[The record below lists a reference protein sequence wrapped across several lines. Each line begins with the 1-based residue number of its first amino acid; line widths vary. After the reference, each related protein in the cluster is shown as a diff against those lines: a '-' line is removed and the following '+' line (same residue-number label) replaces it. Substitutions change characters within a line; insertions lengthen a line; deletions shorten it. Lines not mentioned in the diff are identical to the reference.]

1 MNSILNKSLIII
13 ISLLIILVLSI
24 YIFIQTNS
32 FKNILASTINT
43 AVNSAIDQEFNISG
57 IEGNIISN
65 ITFKNIELIVDGKP
79 LLKINELSTEY
90 SLPLLFSVLFRGDIP
105 LNNTRLIGTEIN
117 LHRGTDGIWN
127 FDKIKEKDNKDDDDK
142 DKKGLVNLYLN
153 NSFIDDLILTVDD
166 DTRDDYLEFNVFDSS
181 FSIDLIGLYKKFNL
195 ISDDINADFN
205 KLDMKARN
213 LKMEA
218 LITKDNIV
226 FKNLD
231 TILNGFNIE
240 GQGAVHNFGSPEFRV
255 SVYVD
260 EYRPDNLGTLNFYIK
275 TDGKMYETDNIVA
288 EADLSFINSN
298 IKGERIWTS
307 LDKIKMNGTKVTLN
321 GDVNTDFGRAT
332 LEGFV
337 DLKKVLSKQGV
348 NQFNFQTTVNDLLI
362 KHIFEIIEN
371 EPEFMIIDNSLQ
383 SDSTFNINGSWT
395 SGSDFSTDIDIS
407 NLKITSKNGSSL
419 ESNGLISIFRD
430 HMVFDLENKT
440 ENFIVSS
447 IVPSV
452 SETVLLNS
460 LSKTKGMV
468 PYENAG
474 DNIDVTI
481 TGEFN
486 GSKIYGFN
494 VLGGDINT
502 TYQKKILNIESLDI
516 ASDFFNLK
524 ADGKGNDQNGL
535 NLNFVFDSKDL
546 RFVTGLYE
554 PLSISGRGEA
564 HGTLTGNI
572 DSPVLNA
579 DASFKNFRYQDDLF
593 FSEGKADVLINFSSD
608 KVIDINSNFS
618 DFEYKNINLINL
630 KLKTNTEGS
639 NLVVNFDGDF
649 TSSNNIISE
658 FTILNYTGN
667 TKTIESDSLV
677 LHFDDQKISNTTPI
691 KIIMS
696 PNKVDFESFILSNDD
711 TNFNLAGLINYNNGS
726 SKFQASITNL
736 DSSLVSDMMSN
747 ETEFKGE
754 TDINLDVEGSLRS
767 PNLNLQ
773 LSSQNLQVNQ
783 FNTNDLS
790 ININSTNG
798 KTNIDFREKDGDRPY
813 SLVSGDIYSGINF
826 YDFGKLMNSRLNL
839 MVNLNSFDISP
850 LIFLNSNIKQLY
862 GDVSSDL
869 TLTGSIL
876 DPYLD
881 GSINIKNL
889 GIIALPLL
897 NILEIEDTNINI
909 SKNYT
914 KFDNIIV
921 KSKSG
926 MAEVSGSADLN
937 NFVYNFDAK
946 LNNIFV
952 KHPNFSTKL
961 TGDIKLVGIEDNLDI
976 DGKIKMNNLKV
987 EVRNTYE
994 QKKYSDIKYVDDLN
1008 NEQFTSK
1015 GNGNEQDY
1023 YTENVALNIE
1033 TEIPSNTWLSGMGA
1047 KVSIKGDLTIIKDYR
1062 KDQVISGTINTER
1075 GQYTAFGRT
1084 FNIEKGFINF
1094 PSITEFNPQ
1103 IDLTATYEIHDT
1115 DIFINLIGTAE
1126 EPNLNLSSS
1135 PPMDKSDIISLMIF
1149 GTSSANLGSSQRN
1162 VSQELASNLAMGE
1175 LADIIAP
1182 RFGLDVLSVQGSEE
1196 GGYADPQV
1204 RVGSYIDDNLYV
1216 GYERTPSEL
1225 AGAST
1230 EPEDKVKVE
1239 YKINRS
1245 FSVESVIGG
1254 ENSGAD
1260 VFYNFDF

>member
-24 YIFIQTNS
+24 YIFIQTGY
-32 FKNILASTINT
+32 FKKILVSTINT
-43 AVNSAIDQEFNISG
+43 AVNSSIDQEFKLSA

-65 ITFKNIELIVDGKP
+65 ITFKDIELIVDDKP
-79 LLKINELSTEY
+79 FLKIDKLSTEY
-90 SLPLLFSVLFRGDIP
+90 SLPLLMSVLLRGDIP
-105 LNNTRLIGTEIN
+105 LNNTELIGTEIN
-117 LHRGTDGIWN
+117 LYRNPAGVWN
-127 FDKIKEKDNKDDDDK
+127 FDRIKEKDKKDEKDDDN
-142 DKKGLVNLYLN
+142 KGLLNLYLN
-153 NSFIDDLILTVDD
+153 NSCIDDLILTVQD
-166 DTRDDYLEFNVFDSS
+166 DTRDDYLEFNVYESS

-213 LKMEA
+213 LRMEA

-231 TILNGFNIE
+231 TVLNGFNIE
-240 GQGAVHNFGSPEFRV
+240 GQGAVNNFGSPEFRV
-255 SVYVD
+255 SLYVD
-260 EYRPDNLGTLNFYIK
+260 EYKPNNLGTLNFYIK
-275 TDGKMYETDNIVA
+275 TNGKMYETDNIVA

-298 IKGERIWTS
+298 IKGERVWTS
-307 LDKIKMNGTKVTLN
+307 LDKINMNGTRVKLS
-321 GDVNTDFGRAT
+321 GDVNTDFGRAN
-332 LEGFV
+332 LDGFI
-337 DLKKVLSKQGV
+337 DLTKVLSKQGI
-348 NQFNFQTTVNDLLI
+348 NQFNFQATVNDLLI

-371 EPEFMIIDNSLQ
+371 EPDYMIIDDSLK

-407 NLKITSKNGSSL
+407 DIKIVSRNGSSL
-419 ESNGLISIFRD
+419 ESSGLVSIFRD
-430 HMVFDLENKT
+430 HVKFDLSNKT

-447 IVPSV
+447 IVPNV

-460 LSKTKGMV
+460 VLTTEGMV

-474 DNIDVTI
+474 DNLDVTI
-481 TGEFN
+481 KGEFN

-494 VLGGDINT
+494 VLGGDINSS
-502 TYQKKILNIESLDI
+502 YQKKILNIESLDI
-516 ASDFFNLK
+516 DSDFFNLK
-524 ADGKGNDQNGL
+524 ANGKGNNESGL
-535 NLNFVFDSKDL
+535 NLNFVLDSKDL
-546 RFVTGLYE
+546 RFVSGLYE

-564 HGTLTGNI
+564 RGTLTGNI
-572 DSPVLNA
+572 DSPVLNT
-579 DASFKNFRYQDDLF
+579 DASFKNFRYKDEIF
-593 FSEGKADVLINFSSD
+593 FSEGKANLLIDFGKEKIIN
-608 KVIDINSNFS
+608 IDSKFS
-618 DFEYKNINLINL
+618 DFEFKNIDLVNL
-630 KLKTNTEGS
+630 KLKTKTEGE
-639 NLVVNFDGDF
+639 NLIVNLDGDF
-649 TSSNNIISE
+649 TPSNNIISE
-658 FTILNYTGN
+658 FTILNYTESK
-667 TKTIESDSLV
+667 KTIESDSLV
-677 LHFDDQKISNTTPI
+677 LHFDDQKVSNINPI
-691 KIIMS
+691 RIVLS
-696 PNKVDFESFILSNDD
+696 PDKVDFQEFYLSNEDS
-711 TNFNLAGLINYNNGS
+711 NFDLSGLINYNNGS
-726 SKFQASITNL
+726 SDFQASLTNL

-754 TDINLDVEGSLRS
+754 TDLNLDVKGSLRNPKLNFS
-767 PNLNLQ
+767 LSSENLQ
-773 LSSQNLQVNQ
+773 INQ
-783 FNTNDLS
+783 FNTDDLL
-790 ININSTNG
+790 INITSNSG
-798 KTNIDFREKDGDRPY
+798 KTLIDFKERDGDRPY
-813 SLVSGDIYSGINF
+813 STISGEIYSGINF
-826 YDFGKLMNSRLNL
+826 YDFGRLLNSKLNL
-839 MVNLNSFDISP
+839 DVSLNSFDISP

-862 GDVSSDL
+862 GDVTSDL
-869 TLTGSIL
+869 KLSGSLL

-881 GSINIKNL
+881 GSVNIQNL

-897 NILEIEDTNINI
+897 NILEIENTDIVI

-914 KFDNIIV
+914 KFENIVV
-921 KSKSG
+921 KAKSG
-926 MAEVSGSADLN
+926 TADVSGSADFH
-937 NFVYNFDAK
+937 NFVYNIDAK

-961 TGDIKLVGIEDNLDI
+961 TGDIKLLGIEDNLDI
-976 DGKIKMNNLKV
+976 DGKITMNNLKV
-987 EVRNTYE
+987 EVKNTYE

-1008 NEQFTSK
+1008 DEQSST
-1015 GNGNEQDY
+1015 NGNDNKRDF
-1023 YTENVALNIE
+1023 YTENVALNVE
-1033 TEIPSNTWLSGMGA
+1033 TEIPSNTWLTGMGA
-1047 KVSIKGDLTIIKDYR
+1047 RVSIKGDLTIIKDYR
-1062 KDQVISGTINTER
+1062 QDQVISGTINTER
-1075 GQYTAFGRT
+1075 GQYTAFGRS

-1103 IDLTATYEIHDT
+1103 VDLTATYKIHDT
-1115 DIFINLIGTAE
+1115 DIFIHLIGTAE
-1126 EPNLNLSSS
+1126 KPNLNLSSS

-1175 LADIIAP
+1175 IADIIAP

-1254 ENSGAD
+1254 DNSGAD

>member
-24 YIFIQTNS
+24 YTFIQTNY
-32 FKNILASTINT
+32 FKKILVSTINS
-43 AVNSAIDQEFNISG
+43 AVNSAIDQEFKISG

-65 ITFKNIELIVDGKP
+65 ITFRDIELIVDEKP
-79 LLKINELSTEY
+79 LLKIDELSTEY
-90 SLPLLFSVLFRGDIP
+90 SLPLLISVLFRGDIP
-105 LNNTRLIGTEIN
+105 LNNTKLIGTEIN
-117 LHRGTDGIWN
+117 LYRNPNGIWN
-127 FDKIKEKDNKDDDDK
+127 FDRIKEKDKKDDDNEE
-142 DKKGLVNLYLN
+142 KKGLVNLYLN
-153 NSFIDDLILTVDD
+153 NSYIDDLVLTVDD

-205 KLDMKARN
+205 KLDMNARN

-231 TILNGFNIE
+231 TVLNGFNLE
-240 GQGAVHNFGSPEFRV
+240 GQGVVNNFGSPEFRV
-255 SVYVD
+255 SAYID
-260 EYRPDNLGTLNFYIK
+260 EYQPNNLGTLNFYIK
-275 TDGKMYETDNIVA
+275 TNGKMYETNNIIA

-298 IKGERIWTS
+298 VKGERIWTS
-307 LDKIKMNGTKVTLN
+307 LDKIKMNGTRITIN
-321 GDVNTDFGRAT
+321 GDVNTDFGRAY

-337 DLKKVLSKQGV
+337 DLNKILSNQGV

-371 EPEFMIIDNSLQ
+371 EPDFLIIDDSLK

-395 SGSDFSTDIDIS
+395 KGSDFSTDLDIS
-407 NLKITSKNGSSL
+407 DIKIVSKNGSSL
-419 ESNGLISIFRD
+419 KSSGLVSIFKD
-430 HMVFDLENKT
+430 HLIFDLDNKT

-447 IVPSV
+447 VVPSINE
-452 SETVLLNS
+452 SVLLNS
-460 LSKTKGMV
+460 LSKIKGMV

-502 TYQKKILNIESLDI
+502 TYQNKILNIESLDI

-546 RFVTGLYE
+546 RFVSGLYE

-564 HGTLTGNI
+564 RGTLTGNI
-572 DSPVLNA
+572 DSPVLTA
-579 DASFKNFRYQDDLF
+579 DASFKNFQYKDDLF
-593 FSEGKADVLINFSSD
+593 FSEGKADVLINFSND
-608 KVIDINSNFS
+608 KVIDINSKFS
-618 DFEYKNINLINL
+618 NIEYKNIDLIRL
-630 KLKTNTEGS
+630 KLKTKTEGT
-639 NLVVNFDGDF
+639 NLIVNMDGDF
-649 TSSNNIISE
+649 TESNNILSE
-658 FTILNYTGN
+658 FTVLNYTEN
-667 TKTIESDSLV
+667 KKTIESDSLV
-677 LHFDDQKISNTTPI
+677 LHFDDQKISNNNPI
-691 KIIMS
+691 KIVLS
-696 PNKVDFESFILSNDD
+696 PNKVDFQSFLLSNDD
-711 TNFNLAGLINYNNGS
+711 SNFNLAGHINYNNGS
-726 SKFQASITNL
+726 SNFQASITNL

-747 ETEFKGE
+747 DTEFKGE
-754 TDINLDVEGSLRS
+754 TDIKIDVEGSLRN
-767 PNLNLQ
+767 PKLNLQ
-773 LSSQNLQVNQ
+773 LNSQNLHINE
-783 FNTNDLS
+783 FITNDLS
-790 ININSTNG
+790 ISINSNNG
-798 KTNIDFREKDGDRPY
+798 KTNIDFREKDGDNPY
-813 SLVSGDIYSGINF
+813 SIVVGEIYSGINF
-826 YDFGKLMNSRLNL
+826 YDFRKLLKSKLNL
-839 MVNLNSFDISP
+839 KVNLNSFDISP
-850 LIFLNSNIKQLY
+850 LIFLNRNIKQLY
-862 GDVSSDL
+862 GNISSNL
-869 TLTGSIL
+869 ILSGSIL
-876 DPYLD
+876 NPYLD
-881 GSINIKNL
+881 GSLEIKNL

-897 NILEIEDTNINI
+897 NILEVEDMTVVIKN
-909 SKNYT
+909 NYT
-914 KFDNIIV
+914 KYDNIIV

-926 MAEVSGSADLN
+926 TAEVSGTADLN
-937 NFVYNFDAK
+937 NFVYNFDTK
-946 LNNIFV
+946 LNNIYI

-961 TGDIKLVGIEDNLDI
+961 TGEIKLLGIVDNLDI
-976 DGKIKMNNLKV
+976 DGKVTMNNLKV
-987 EVRNTYE
+987 EVRNRYE
-994 QKKYSDIKYVDDLN
+994 QKKFSDIKYVDDLSYEQLN
-1008 NEQFTSK
+1008 TEKENEIDFF
-1015 GNGNEQDY
+1015 
-1023 YTENVALNIE
+1023 TENVALNVEI
-1033 TEIPSNTWLSGMGA
+1033 EIPSNTWLSGMGA
-1047 KVSIKGDLTIIKDYR
+1047 KVSIKGDLTFIKDYR

-1075 GQYTAFGRT
+1075 GQYTAFGRS

-1115 DIFINLIGTAE
+1115 EIFINLIGTAE
-1126 EPNLNLSSS
+1126 KPNLNLSSS

-1175 LADIIAP
+1175 LAGIIAP
-1182 RFGLDVLSVQGSEE
+1182 QFGLDVLSVQGSEE
-1196 GGYADPQV
+1196 GGYSDPQV
-1204 RVGSYIDDNLYV
+1204 KVGSYIDDNLYV
-1216 GYERTPSEL
+1216 GYERTPSQL

-1230 EPEDKVKVE
+1230 DPEDKVKVE

-1245 FSVESVIGG
+1245 FSVESLIGG